1 MERYEMDRKKN
12 MVDFF
17 QEHLGY
23 TDEEISEFMENPR
36 NQKILAKAPEL
47 LKKTIVFEV
56 IESHGCNTQHK
67 VGDKIYFDGQGNL
80 LTKLCPTRICVFA
93 MGVMEKAIFG
103 AHEMF
108 YAGLDPNEMLFK
120 RGGCADIGL
129 KCGGWGK
136 IILEFKM
143 EDRK

>member
-1 MERYEMDRKKN
+1 MDKKKN

-17 QEHLGY
+17 QEHLDY
-23 TDEEISEFMENPR
+23 NDEEINDFMKNPR

-47 LKKTIVFEV
+47 LKKTIIFEV

-67 VGDKIYFDGQGNL
+67 KGDKIYFDGQGNL
-80 LTKLCPTRICVFA
+80 LTKLSPKRICIFA
-93 MGVMEKAIFG
+93 MGAMEKAIFA

-108 YAGLDPNEMLFK
+108 YAGLDPNDMLFK
-120 RGGCADIGL
+120 RGGCADIGI

-136 IILEFKM
+136 IIMEFRM